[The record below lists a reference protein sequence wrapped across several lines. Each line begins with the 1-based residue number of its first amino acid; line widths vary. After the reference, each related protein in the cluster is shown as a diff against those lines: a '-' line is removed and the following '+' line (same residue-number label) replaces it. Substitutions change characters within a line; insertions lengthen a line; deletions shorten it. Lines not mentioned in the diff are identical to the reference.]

1 MSDQELRRTLEETL
15 ALLQA
20 VGETVWSAKIGA
32 ALRTSIDP
40 DGLITWFGGMGSFSD
55 VLLAPANGH
64 RMSPGEET
72 MLNDKLDTLRARIH
86 DLVRRDAASF

>member
-1 MSDQELRRTLEETL
+1 MSDLELRRTLEEIL

-40 DGLITWFGGMGSFSD
+40 HGVLAWFGSMGSFND
-55 VLLAPANGH
+55 LLLTRANGH
-64 RMSPGEET
+64 RSSPSEEA
-72 MLNDKLDTLRARIH
+72 MLNDKLDVLRSRIH
-86 DLVRRDAASF
+86 DLARRHAVSD